1 MIWEEKAE
9 EQEQAI
15 GVGFFVS
22 DRVAFTVAHNLTL
35 FRRGS
40 NVFGRYG
47 KPFENVRLQFK
58 LVAYDKEVDYA
69 QLVLHSVS
77 PSDFVPTY
85 LPLRSELPPITTRCH
100 LLTYSLGIRADMLLL
115 DQSYSMGIFP
125 AAIARHHPRHFLFDS
140 TAWCGDSGAA
150 LILADGMVVGMH
162 LESVN
167 QFREFHRQRQAD
179 VDDARLNDVEQSIVS
194 LTGGSAHGFI
204 GLKASVLSALL

>member
-9 EQEQAI
+9 EDQQAV
-15 GVGFFVS
+15 GVGFFVA
-22 DRVAFTVAHNLTL
+22 DNVAFTAAHNLKAL
-35 FRRGS
+35 RRGS
-40 NVFGRYG
+40 KVVGRYG

-58 LVAYDKEVDYA
+58 LLAYDKEADYA
-69 QLVLHSVS
+69 QLVLQSVS
-77 PSDFVPTY
+77 PSDFRHTY
-85 LPLRSELPPITTRCH
+85 LPLRSELPRITTRCH
-100 LLTYSLGIRADMLLL
+100 LLTYSLGIRADMLPL

-125 AAIARHHPRHFLFDS
+125 AAITREHPRHFLFNS

-167 QFREFHRQRQAD
+167 HYREFHRQQEAD
-179 VDDARLNDVEQSIVS
+179 IDARLNDVEESILA
-194 LTGGSAHGFI
+194 LTAGSANGFI